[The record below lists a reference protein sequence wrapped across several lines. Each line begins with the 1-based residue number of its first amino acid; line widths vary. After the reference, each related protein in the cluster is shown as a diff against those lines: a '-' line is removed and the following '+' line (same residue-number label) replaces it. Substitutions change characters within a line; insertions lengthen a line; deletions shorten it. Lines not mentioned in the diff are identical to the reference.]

1 MRIQFSNLLN
11 LLFFCDKKSTQCT
24 ASFFVAKVM
33 DKGIAKNMINE
44 NGHTE
49 SGELYLDVCYFQEG
63 AQKKRLYDINVQ
75 RS

>member
-1 MRIQFSNLLN
+1 
-11 LLFFCDKKSTQCT
+11 
-24 ASFFVAKVM
+24 M

-44 NGHTE
+44 NGHTV